1 MRSLLFAAL
10 LFVTVSGC
18 RSYGQYGTQEARY
31 QAIVNVNQAFEA
43 QLVRHRAELDAF
55 SAAFPEHAE
64 DAASVRAVWE
74 EAFEFGKMREGM
86 LSATTDYRTLH
97 HAHGAIITRYQV
109 ARDRFAHLA
118 ALAQETGG
126 ELHGTATGIAKSQYK
141 AIPPQY
147 QRAENQRAAVTLPS
161 APAQEEPVAEQ

>member
-18 RSYGQYGTQEARY
+18 RTYGQYGTQEARY

-43 QLVRHRAELDAF
+43 QLTRHRADLSAF
-55 SAAFPEHAE
+55 SAAYPQHAE
-64 DAASVRAVWE
+64 EAAAVLAVWE
-74 EAFEFGKMREGM
+74 EAFEFGRMREEM
-86 LSATTDYRTLH
+86 LAATTDYRTLL

-118 ALAQETGG
+118 ASVQELGP
-126 ELHGTATGIAKSQYK
+126 ELHGTATGIAKSAYK
-141 AIPPQY
+141 SIPPHY
-147 QRAENQRAAVTLPS
+147 QRAENLRASVTLPT
-161 APAQEEPVAEQ
+161 APAQEAPAVVE

>member
-18 RSYGQYGTQEARY
+18 RTYGQYGTQEARY

-43 QLVRHRAELDAF
+43 QLTRHRADLEAF
-55 SAAFPEHAE
+55 SAAFPQHAE
-64 DAASVRAVWE
+64 DAAAVLAVWE
-74 EAFEFGKMREGM
+74 EALAFGRTREGM
-86 LSATTDYRTLH
+86 LTASTDYRTLH

-118 ALAQETGG
+118 AQAEGASD

-147 QRAENQRAAVTLPS
+147 QRAENQRASVTLPT
-161 APAQEEPVAEQ
+161 APAQEAPGTEE